1 MIVKIKRQLFA
12 RSEVCPPSPDARPRC
27 APRMALAHLPL
38 NTACQG
44 DRLPPHRA
52 MDLEYVGRIGRY
64 ARRHD
69 TLTLEQPP
77 STAAPSTSGPTR
89 PSRSSRPL
97 SSPMCPSALA
107 ASLRGRTGLCADP
120 MTCELSGLSRNRLGQ
135 QRSDTNAL
143 AKSGYTTTT
152 PARRLRPSRRT
163 PTTSAPSSSTPHSP
177 SSSPPAM
184 T

>member
-27 APRMALAHLPL
+27 APRVALAHLPI

-52 MDLEYVGRIGRY
+52 MDLEYVDRIGRY
-64 ARRHD
+64 ATRHD
-69 TLTLEQPP
+69 ALTVEQPP

-120 MTCELSGLSRNRLGQ
+120 MTCELSGLSWNRLGKHGLIWTSQ
-135 QRSDTNAL
+135 PNPGIQLQHQREDCVLRGASRL
-143 AKSGYTTTT
+143 H
-152 PARRLRPSRRT
+152 PRHRRPPHTALRPHRQR
-163 PTTSAPSSSTPHSP
+163 
-177 SSSPPAM
+177 
-184 T
+184 